1 MKIRVLLVSTLLT
14 LLCTHSSTSAN
25 AEDIYVTPQLV
36 SFTFSPGEVDLTG
49 PSTKV
54 DFELAVYHPIGIQ
67 SSRVKVDLLSAK
79 NNSLSLN
86 LIRTDIPTNL
96 NLKNVVFK
104 GSIEI
109 PRNVRNEP
117 YVVTAESIM
126 GLQPPGGSIAPMSPK
141 FVISKNINK
150 VVGAERDLIIRSSGN
165 MDFNF
170 KTFIGPS
177 HPTTFILQ
185 REYPNLPEYKTPI
198 WKVGEFYIP
207 SDYYELKVPDL
218 NLMVATKD
226 DGVCI
231 SDGKKLKFIKEGD
244 CYFTVSTEKTK
255 NYNYK
260 EDRQLVVV
268 TKARIAQV
276 LSVEST
282 SDQKATNLPKQ
293 IKIARVYSFS
303 QGYINP
309 KTLTPEVCLASDG
322 FVNIFSGGF
331 CKYSYQASETNEFL
345 ASKIYELSF
354 EVIKNLQTI
363 VFSLPSTIDI
373 SSKRIGLL
381 AIASSGGTV
390 TFDATPAGI
399 CSITGST
406 LNLLKS
412 GNCSVTATQAGTST
426 LAPVSAIANIKLT
439 GTTVVAKKT
448 ITCIKGKTNKKVTGT
463 NPKCPAGYKAKS
475 NSQN

>member
-1 MKIRVLLVSTLLT
+1 MKIRVLLVSALLT
-14 LLCTHSSTSAN
+14 LVSTHLSTSAN
-25 AEDIYVTPQLV
+25 AENIYVTPQLV

-54 DFELAVYHPIGIQ
+54 EFELIVYHPIGIQ
-67 SSRVKVDLLSAK
+67 SSRVKVDLISAK

-86 LIRTDIPTNL
+86 LIRTDIPTDF

-109 PRNVRNEP
+109 PRNIRNEP
-117 YVVTAESIM
+117 YAVTAESII
-126 GLQPPGGSIAPMSPK
+126 GLLPSGGSIAPMSPK
-141 FVISKNINK
+141 FVISKDVNK
-150 VVGAERDLIIRSSGN
+150 VVGAERDLIIRSGGN

-177 HPTTFILQ
+177 HATTFISQ
-185 REYPNLPEYKTPI
+185 REYPSLPQYKTPI
-198 WKVGEFYIP
+198 WKVGESYIP

-218 NLMVATKD
+218 NLMVSAKD

-231 SDGKKLKFIKEGD
+231 SDGKELKFIKEGD

-260 EDRQLVVV
+260 EDRQLVSV

-276 LSVEST
+276 LSIEST
-282 SDQKATNLPKQ
+282 ADQKATDLPKQ
-293 IKIARVYSFS
+293 IKVARVYSS
-303 QGYINP
+303 SREYIVP

-331 CKYSYQASETNEFL
+331 CRYSYQASETNEFL

-354 EVIKNLQTI
+354 EVLKNTQT
-363 VFSLPSTIDI
+363 VVLSLPSSVDI
-373 SSKRIGLL
+373 LSKSIVLL
-381 AIASSGGTV
+381 AKASSGGIV
-390 TFDATPAGI
+390 TYSTSSTGI
-399 CSITGST
+399 CSVSGST
-406 LNLLKS
+406 LNLLKA
-412 GNCSVTATQAGTST
+412 GNCSVTATQAGTAT
-426 LAPVSAIANIKLT
+426 LAPVSTTASITLT
-439 GTTVVAKKT
+439 GTAVAAKK
-448 ITCIKGKTNKKVTGT
+448 IIACIKGKTTKKVTGT
-463 NPKCPAGYKAKS
+463 NPKCPAGYKFKK
-475 NSQN
+475 

>member
-1 MKIRVLLVSTLLT
+1 MKIRALLVSTLLM
-14 LLCTHSSTSAN
+14 LVSTHSSPSAN
-25 AEDIYVTPQLV
+25 AEDIYTIPQLV

-54 DFELAVYHPIGIQ
+54 DFELTVYHPIGIQ
-67 SSRVKVDLLSAK
+67 SSRIKVDLLSAK

-86 LIRTDIPTNL
+86 LIRTDIPINL

-104 GSIEI
+104 GAIEI
-109 PRNVRNEP
+109 PRNTRNEP
-117 YVVTAESIM
+117 YIVTAESIIGM
-126 GLQPPGGSIAPMSPK
+126 QPSGGSIAPISPK

-150 VVGAERDLIIRSSGN
+150 VVGAERDLIVRSSGN

-177 HPTTFILQ
+177 HATTFTSQ
-185 REYPNLPEYKTPI
+185 REYPSLPDYKTPI
-198 WKVGEFYIP
+198 WKVGEFYTP

-218 NLMVATKD
+218 NLTVTAKD
-226 DGVCI
+226 DGTCV

-255 NYNYK
+255 NYNYR
-260 EDRQLVVV
+260 EDPQLVAI
-268 TKARIAQV
+268 TKARVSQV

-282 SDQKATNLPKQ
+282 ADQKATDLPKQ

-303 QGYINP
+303 QGYLIP

-345 ASKIYELSF
+345 ASKNYELSF
-354 EVIKNLQTI
+354 EVLKNPQAI
-363 VFSLPSTIDI
+363 VFSPASSVDI
-373 SSKRIGLL
+373 SSKGIVLL
-381 AIASSGGTV
+381 AKASGGGVITYS
-390 TFDATPAGI
+390 TTSAGV
-399 CSITGST
+399 CSIAGLT
-406 LNLLKS
+406 LNLLKA
-412 GNCSVTATQAGTST
+412 GNCSVTATQAGTSA
-426 LAPVSAIANIKLT
+426 LAPVSATASITIT
-439 GTTVVAKKT
+439 DTTVAAKKT
-448 ITCIKGKTNKKVTGT
+448 ITCIKSKTTKKVTGT
-463 NPKCPAGYKAKS
+463 NPKCPTGYKIKK
-475 NSQN
+475 

>member
-1 MKIRVLLVSTLLT
+1 MKIRILFVSALLT
-14 LLCTHSSTSAN
+14 LASTHSSTSAN
-25 AEDIYVTPQLV
+25 AENIYVTPQLV

-54 DFELAVYHPIGIQ
+54 EFELIVYHHIGIQ
-67 SSRVKVDLLSAK
+67 SSRVKVDLMSAK
-79 NNSLSLN
+79 NNSLSLD
-86 LIRTDIPTNL
+86 LIRTDIPTDF

-109 PRNVRNEP
+109 PRNIRNEP
-117 YVVTAESIM
+117 YAVTAESII
-126 GLQPPGGSIAPMSPK
+126 GLLPPGGSIAPRSPK
-141 FVISKNINK
+141 FVISKDINK

-177 HPTTFILQ
+177 HSTTFLSQ
-185 REYPNLPEYKTPI
+185 REYPSLPQYKTPI
-198 WKVGEFYIP
+198 WKVGESYIP

-218 NLMVATKD
+218 NLMVSAKG

-231 SDGKKLKFIKEGD
+231 SDGKELKFIKEGD

-260 EDRQLVVV
+260 EDRQLVAV

-282 SDQKATNLPKQ
+282 ADQKATDLPKQ
-293 IKIARVYSFS
+293 IKISRVYSFS
-303 QGYINP
+303 QGYIVP

-322 FVNIFSGGF
+322 YVNIFSGGF
-331 CKYSYQASETNEFL
+331 CKYSYQASETSEFL

-354 EVIKNLQTI
+354 EVLKDTQVVVL
-363 VFSLPSTIDI
+363 SLPKSVDI
-373 SSKRIGLL
+373 SSKSIVLL
-381 AIASSGGTV
+381 AKASGGGVV
-390 TFDATPAGI
+390 TYSTSSTGV
-399 CSITGST
+399 CSVSGST
-406 LNLLKS
+406 LNLLKA
-412 GNCSVTATQAGTST
+412 GNCTVTVTQAGTVT
-426 LAPVSAIANIKLT
+426 LAAASTTANITLIGK
-439 GTTVVAKKT
+439 TVLAKKT
-448 ITCIKGKTNKKVTGT
+448 ITCIKGKTIKKVTGT
-463 NPKCPAGYKAKS
+463 NLKCPAGYKIKK
-475 NSQN
+475 

>member
-14 LLCTHSSTSAN
+14 LVSTHSLTSAN
-25 AEDIYVTPQLV
+25 AEDIYVVPQLI

-117 YVVTAESIM
+117 YVVIAESIIGM
-126 GLQPPGGSIAPMSPK
+126 QPSGGSIAPMSPK

-150 VVGAERDLIIRSSGN
+150 VVGAERDLIVRSSGN

-177 HPTTFILQ
+177 HATTIISQ

-198 WKVGEFYIP
+198 WKVGEFYVP

-218 NLMVATKD
+218 NLMVGAKD

-260 EDRQLVVV
+260 EDRQLVSV
-268 TKARIAQV
+268 TKARIPQV

-282 SDQKATNLPKQ
+282 ADQKATDLPKQ
-293 IKIARVYSFS
+293 IKIARVYLSS
-303 QGYINP
+303 QGYMIP
-309 KTLTPEVCLASDG
+309 KTLTPEVCLVSDG

-331 CKYSYQASETNEFL
+331 CRYSYQASETNEFL

-354 EVIKNLQTI
+354 EVLKDSQTM
-363 VFSLPSTIDI
+363 VFSPANSVDI
-373 SSKRIGLL
+373 SSKSIVLS
-381 AIASSGGTV
+381 AKVSGGGVITYM
-390 TFDATPAGI
+390 TTSAGV

-406 LNLLKS
+406 LNLLKA
-412 GNCSVTATQAGTST
+412 GNCSVTATQAGTAT
-426 LAPVSAIANIKLT
+426 LAPASATANITLT
-439 GTTVVAKKT
+439 GTAVAAKKT
-448 ITCIKGKTNKKVTGT
+448 ITCVKGKTTKKVTST
-463 NPKCPAGYKAKS
+463 NPKCPTGYKLKK
-475 NSQN
+475 

>member
-1 MKIRVLLVSTLLT
+1 VETAKEFMKKFYKLF
-14 LLCTHSSTSAN
+14 SA
-25 AEDIYVTPQLV
+25 IIK
-36 SFTFSPGEVDLTG
+36 DLFWKFI
-49 PSTKV
+49 SEFWK
-54 DFELAVYHPIGIQ
+54 
-67 SSRVKVDLLSAK
+67 RVKVDLLSAK

-104 GSIEI
+104 GTIEI
-109 PRNVRNEP
+109 PRNIRNEP
-117 YVVTAESIM
+117 YLVTAEPIIGM
-126 GLQPPGGSIAPMSPK
+126 QPSGGSIAPMSPK

-150 VVGAERDLIIRSSGN
+150 VVGAERDLIVRSSGN

-177 HPTTFILQ
+177 HATAFASQ
-185 REYPNLPEYKTPI
+185 REYPSLPEYKTPI
-198 WKVGEFYIP
+198 WKVGEFYTP

-218 NLMVATKD
+218 NLMVTAKD

-260 EDRQLVVV
+260 EDPQLVSI
-268 TKARIAQV
+268 TKARIVQV
-276 LSVEST
+276 LTVEST
-282 SDQKATNLPKQ
+282 ADQKATDLPKQ
-293 IKIARVYSFS
+293 IKIARVYSYS
-303 QGYINP
+303 QGYIIP

-345 ASKIYELSF
+345 ASKSYELSF
-354 EVIKNLQTI
+354 EVLRNSQAI
-363 VFSLPSTIDI
+363 VFSLASSVDI
-373 SSKRIGLL
+373 SSKSIVLL
-381 AIASSGGTV
+381 AKASGGGVITYSTTSASV
-390 TFDATPAGI
+390 

-406 LNLLKS
+406 LNLLKA

-426 LAPVSAIANIKLT
+426 LAPVSATANITLT
-439 GTTVVAKKT
+439 GTTVAAKKT
-448 ITCIKGKTNKKVTGT
+448 ITCVKSKTTKKVTGT
-463 NPKCPAGYKAKS
+463 NPKCPTGYKLKK
-475 NSQN
+475 